1 MESYDA
7 LAAEDAEPVVVH
19 TPQHVRA
26 ALAAAYAADRPVILA
41 SAPSAAQYQGPGWL
55 LRVAR
60 TTAAGCPGVR
70 WTLVLDAGDAAGFAL
85 AALEA
90 GVPAVRV
97 SDLPHEALRSLRAIA
112 EGLGATVLVGPQDG
126 TDLLSCTDPVSACR
140 SLMNPAPQGI

>member
-1 MESYDA
+1 MEPYAD
-7 LAAEDAEPVVVH
+7 LAAADAERVVVH

-26 ALAAAYAADRPVILA
+26 ALAAACAAERPVILA

-60 TTAAGCPGVR
+60 TAAAGCPGVR

-90 GVPAVRV
+90 GVPAVCV
-97 SDLPHEALRSLRAIA
+97 NDLPREALRSLKAIA
-112 EGLGATVLVGPQDG
+112 EGLGASVLEGPQDG
-126 TDLLSCTDPVSACR
+126 TDLLACTDPVAACR
-140 SLMNPAPQGI
+140 SLWKPASQGI